1 MREKIRRGEI
11 RMKTAV
17 ITDSNSGITKEE
29 AQKLGLFRMPMPVI
43 IDGEVYYEGENLTEA
58 EFFEA
63 LKGGKN
69 VTTSQPSPGE
79 VLDLWDRVLSQG
91 YDEIVYIPM
100 SAALSESCNTAKNLA
115 ADYGGRVYV
124 VDNRRISVTQK
135 ASALDAL
142 AMVKKGIPAA
152 QIQKKLND
160 SAYEASIYVAVDTL
174 EFLKKGGRV
183 TAAGAAL
190 GSMFNIKP
198 ILSIQGEKL
207 DAFAKVR
214 GMKKCE
220 AKMIEAIRK
229 DIKERFSNDGW
240 KLRLMIAGSDLTEE
254 AIESWRTT
262 VEAAFPGYK
271 VSYDP
276 LALSVSC
283 HIGPG
288 GLGVGVCRIVE

>member
-1 MREKIRRGEI
+1 MR
-11 RMKTAV
+11 TAV

-29 AQKLGLFRMPMPVI
+29 AQELGLFLLPMPVI
-43 IDGEVYYEGENLTEA
+43 IDGEVYYDGKNLTEA
-58 EFFEA
+58 EFFAA
-63 LKGGKN
+63 LKGGKD
-69 VTTSQPSPGE
+69 VKTSQPSPGE
-79 VLDLWDRVLSQG
+79 VMELWDQVLAQG

-100 SAALSESCNTAKNLA
+100 SSGLSESCSTAKNLA
-115 ADYGGRVYV
+115 EDYDGKVYV
-124 VDNRRISVTQK
+124 VDNHRISVTQK
-135 ASALDAL
+135 SSALDAL

-152 QIQKKLND
+152 EIQKKLND
-160 SAYEASIYVAVDTL
+160 SAYESSIYVAVDTL

-220 AKMIEAIRK
+220 AKMIEALRK
-229 DIKERFSNDGW
+229 DIEERFSKDAW
-240 KLRLMIAGSDLTEE
+240 KLRLMVAGSDLEQE
-254 AIESWRTT
+254 AIENWRSA
-262 VEAAFPGYK
+262 VSDAFPGYD

-288 GLGVGVCRIVE
+288 GLGIGVSRIVE